1 MNGTK
6 AQTQRT
12 MQTTNRDPAE
22 QPTGRLPARQ
32 LERNCSLS
40 ESLGALSA
48 TLGET
53 SRPSCAGASAMR
65 KATPYTPMRRNWKP
79 GGRAASL
86 RTLPWIRG
94 QLPIG

>member
-53 SRPSCAGASAMR
+53 SRPSCAPHPPCG
-65 KATPYTPMRRNWKP
+65 RRHRIRLCVGIGSLAAEP
-79 GGRAASL
+79 RACGHYRGFGGSSR
-86 RTLPWIRG
+86 
-94 QLPIG
+94 